1 MKTISLQF
9 ENGNQAIL
17 NIFKNVAKEM
27 GAKLKIDEPKNKD
40 KFYNIEETQM
50 FKNFKKWEEEN
61 TQEAKQIQQEIEE
74 ELKRTRMK
82 WKI

>member
-1 MKTISLQF
+1 MQIINMQL

-50 FKNFKKWEEEN
+50 FKNFKNWEKEN

-74 ELKRTRMK
+74 ELKGYENAN
-82 WKI
+82 

>member
-1 MKTISLQF
+1 MQIINMQL
-9 ENGNQAIL
+9 ENGNQTIL

-50 FKNFKKWEEEN
+50 FKNFKKWEKKN

-74 ELKRTRMK
+74 ELKGYENAN
-82 WKI
+82 